1 MKGLAGG
8 LITNARTTFAFMK
21 QHPWVVPIW
30 GIQRESELQEFLEL
44 EKNPPAYDEEMKQLI
59 ARDRA
64 ELAGNFCH
72 GCGYCQPCPVG
83 IPIQNAARMSLL
95 LRRSPYQSWLTDEM
109 NAEMMKIEN
118 CLHCGACAS
127 RCPYGLDTPRLLAEN
142 LADYKQFR
150 AEHLNK

>member
-1 MKGLAGG
+1 M
-8 LITNARTTFAFMK
+8 
-21 QHPWVVPIW
+21 
-30 GIQRESELQEFLEL
+30 QEFLEL